1 MSTPDPAAR
10 DGVEGVSGDRDGRL
24 ARLGDDPAHRRR
36 RRALHLGGL
45 LGPFGGGLTAVMLPE
60 LSADFGVGITAAGWA
75 LTAYFVPFAA
85 LQLVSGTLGERW
97 GRRRTTQIAFVVY
110 AMASL
115 LCAVAPTA
123 GIFFS
128 GRVIQGAANAFT
140 TPLLVTGLAELVPAA
155 RLSKTLGVFAACQ
168 AAGQSLAP
176 LVGGLANAAS
186 WRYAF
191 VLVALVSAALA
202 FVPPEGGRSTA
213 TTRPRYADLVTG
225 RMALICA
232 AGFSSYAGV
241 AGLPFL
247 VSLYSERRLGVSATV
262 VGVVLLGFGVAGIL
276 LASTWGGLSE
286 RYGAATASATGL
298 VASGA
303 AVALMGQ
310 TRTLAEA
317 LVVWTVAGAVSA
329 LATVGIQ
336 NLAARE
342 VPGNRAGAVSVVSAF
357 RFSGG
362 AVAPLLWLPLYPDL
376 HRQGVPQ
383 AGLAFVLAGILAVLG
398 GVCAAALRGVR
409 PVVRPGAPRPTPSGP
424 CPPE

>member
-1 MSTPDPAAR
+1 MTPP
-10 DGVEGVSGDRDGRL
+10 GRVDEH
-24 ARLGDDPAHRRR
+24 RVDDPSRRR
-36 RRALHLGGL
+36 RQALHLGGL
-45 LGPFGGGLTAVMLPE
+45 LGPFGGGITAAMLPE
-60 LSADFGVGITAAGWA
+60 LSADFRIGIGGAGWA

-97 GRRRTTQIAFVVY
+97 GRRRTTCVAFVAY
-110 AMASL
+110 ALASV
-115 LCAVAPTA
+115 LCAAAPTA
-123 GIFFS
+123 GFFFA

-140 TPLLVTGLAELVPAA
+140 TPLLVAGLAELVPAA
-155 RLSKTLGVFAACQ
+155 RLSKTLGIFAACQ

-176 LVGGLANAAS
+176 LVGGLSNAAS

-191 VLVALVSAALA
+191 VLVAVVSAALA
-202 FVPPEGGRSTA
+202 LAPPQDGPST
-213 TTRPRYADLVTG
+213 TGSRPRFADLVTR
-225 RMALICA
+225 RMGLICA
-232 AGFSSYAGV
+232 AGFASYAGV

-247 VSLYSERRLGVSATV
+247 VSLYSERRLGVSNTA
-262 VGVVLLGFGVAGIL
+262 VGFVLLGFGVAGII
-276 LASTWGGLSE
+276 LASTWGGVSD
-286 RYGAATASATGL
+286 RIGGAAASAIGL
-298 VASGA
+298 VVSGG

-310 TRTLAEA
+310 TRTLTEA
-317 LVVWTVAGAVSA
+317 VVVWTAAGAVSS

-383 AGLAFVLAGILAVLG
+383 AGSAFALAGVVAVVG
-398 GVCAAALRGVR
+398 GGCAIALRTVR
-409 PVVRPGAPRPTPSGP
+409 TGAARATPSGP
-424 CPPE
+424 CPPA